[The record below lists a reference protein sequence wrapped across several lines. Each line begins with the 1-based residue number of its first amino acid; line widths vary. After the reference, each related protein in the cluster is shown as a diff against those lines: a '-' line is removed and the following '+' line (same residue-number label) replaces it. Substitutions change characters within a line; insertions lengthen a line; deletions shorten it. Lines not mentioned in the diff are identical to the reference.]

1 MEISKQLGEPEW
13 LSSWRVNSFEL
24 SQAFP
29 HAEKYGIG
37 IAALEAGEDLDH
49 TAQVDYHVTPSK
61 GIELYT
67 WNEALGQDEIAPIL
81 ERLLQSELLPP
92 AASRDA
98 ALARAQFRTGLVV
111 YVQPN
116 LDEKG
121 ESNTET
127 LILDTSLTQGGA
139 ADLVI
144 VVVKT
149 GAQFSM
155 KNVLH
160 GGEDTSVFNRTLFVL
175 LEADSKTD
183 IDTTAAGACG
193 FVALEQYALVAGHA
207 EMNWVEDPDTSCR
220 YRSRTTSLLLGEEAK
235 SETLHTLIGTG
246 NASYDIW
253 AGSIHHAS
261 NTHSRVYALGLASDN
276 SKIVYRGVVDMK
288 KGVAKVDGAQEA
300 KFLIVSLK
308 AEIDAIPQLDIAS
321 KEVASSHK
329 LSISHIRDIDLFYAK
344 TRGIPENEAR
354 ELAIEGFFGSLLSKI
369 KKEEIMESVS
379 KRIAK
384 LTKT

>member
-1 MEISKQLGEPEW
+1 MELSKQLGEPEW
-13 LSSWRVNSFEL
+13 LSAWRIKSYEL
-24 SQAFP
+24 SQALP
-29 HAEKYGIG
+29 LAEKYGIG
-37 IAALEAGEDLDH
+37 IAALETGEDADH
-49 TAQVDYHVTPSK
+49 SAQVDYHVTPSK

-67 WNEALGQDEIAPIL
+67 WKEALGQEEIAPIL
-81 ERLLQSELLPP
+81 ERLLQSELLPH

-98 ALARAQFRTGLVV
+98 SLGRAQFQTGLVV

-121 ESNTET
+121 ESKIET
-127 LILDTSLTQGGA
+127 LTLDTSLSLGRA

-149 GAQFSM
+149 GAQFLM
-155 KNVLH
+155 KNIVH

-175 LEADSKTD
+175 LEGDARADV
-183 IDTTAAGACG
+183 DTTAPGARG
-193 FVALEQYALVAGHA
+193 FVGLEQYALVSGHA

-235 SETLHTLIGTG
+235 TETLHTLIGTG
-246 NASYDIW
+246 SASYDIW
-253 AGSIHHAS
+253 AGSLHLAS
-261 NTHSRVYALGLASDN
+261 NTHSRVYALGLASDS
-276 SKIVYRGVVDMK
+276 SKIIYRGVVDMK
-288 KGVAKVDGAQEA
+288 GGIAKVDGAQEA
-300 KFLIVSLK
+300 KFLIVSPK
-308 AEIDAIPQLDIAS
+308 AEIDAIPELDIGS
-321 KEVASSHK
+321 KEVTSSHK
-329 LSISHIRDIDLFYAK
+329 LSISHIRDVDLFYAK
-344 TRGIPENEAR
+344 TRGIPESEAR